1 MTSFLSELSWR
12 GLIHQTAGDDTAG
25 HLSVPRVAYAGFDP
39 TADSLTI
46 GNMLP
51 LLMLARWQ
59 RCGHAP
65 IALMGGGTGL
75 IGDPSGKSAER
86 TLQTAEQVEANID
99 GQRPVFERI
108 LDFSPSLSNRATLLN
123 NADWLTRI
131 GYVEMLRDI
140 GKHFSVNQMI
150 QRDSVATRLH
160 AREQGI
166 SYTEFSYVLLQAYDA
181 LHLHRTRR
189 CTVQLGGSDQF
200 GNIVS
205 GMDLIRRLENAS
217 THGIVA
223 PLLTD
228 RAGNKI
234 GKSEKGAIYTAA
246 HRTSPWD
253 FHQYW
258 LNAADDEV
266 IRYLRWFTF
275 LSREEIDSID
285 AAHTATPHERSAQKR
300 LAAIMT
306 ELVHGVTELARVE
319 AASAALFGS
328 RGGAGGAA
336 GDPRALDEASL
347 REVFAEVPHTD
358 HPKSALEGDGAV
370 LLDILAAS
378 SLVQSRREAKE
389 FLGNGAISVNG
400 EKADADRRLTTSDLL
415 HGHTI
420 LLRRGKKQWHAT
432 RWA

>member
-1 MTSFLSELSWR
+1 MTSFISELSWR
-12 GLIHQTAGDDTAG
+12 GLIHQTAGDDTDG
-25 HLSVPRVAYAGFDP
+25 HLAVPRVAYAGFDP
-39 TADSLTI
+39 TADALTI

-59 RCGHAP
+59 RCGHTP

-123 NADWLTRI
+123 NADWLTKV
-131 GYVEMLRDI
+131 GYIEMLRDI

-181 LHLHRTRR
+181 LHLYRTRQ

-205 GMDLIRRLENAS
+205 GMDLIRRLENGSA
-217 THGIVA
+217 HAIVA

-246 HRTSPWD
+246 PRTSPWD
-253 FHQYW
+253 FHQFW

-266 IRYLRWFTF
+266 FRYLRWFTF
-275 LSREEIDSID
+275 IDRDEIESME
-285 AAHTATPHERSAQKR
+285 AAHAAAPHERAAQKR
-300 LAAIMT
+300 LAATMT
-306 ELVHGVTELARVE
+306 EMIHGVTERARVE
-319 AASAALFGS
+319 AAATALFGT
-328 RGGAGGAA
+328 GGGG
-336 GDPRALDEASL
+336 GDLRTLDEASL
-347 REVFAEVPHTD
+347 REIFAEVPHSD
-358 HPKSALEGDGAV
+358 HPKSALEGEGAP
-370 LLDILAAS
+370 LLDILAES
-378 SLVQSRREAKE
+378 SLAQSRREAKE
-389 FLGNGAISVNG
+389 FLGNGAVSVNG
-400 EKADADRRLTTSDLL
+400 EKAEPDRRLVTADLL
-415 HGHTI
+415 HGRTI
-420 LLRRGKKQWHAT
+420 LLKRGKKLWHAT